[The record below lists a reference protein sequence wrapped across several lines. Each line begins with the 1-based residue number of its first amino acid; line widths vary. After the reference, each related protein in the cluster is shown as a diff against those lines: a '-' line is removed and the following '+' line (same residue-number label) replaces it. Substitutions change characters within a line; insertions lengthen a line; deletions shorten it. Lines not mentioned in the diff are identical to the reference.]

1 MAPAM
6 PQHDTSLLQAAL
18 VGYNAELARVNAAIA
33 ALEQHLGKRS
43 DGAPQA
49 PLTKAAPAPRKRH
62 RISPEGRAR
71 IAAAQRK
78 RWAQVRKS
86 RQVASPGPASAKRAT
101 TKKKARHGA
110 KAAKKSVRKA
120 LPKRA
125 PKLRKQTAPQVPPA
139 PVLVMAAEGQEPGSG
154 KKE

>member
-1 MAPAM
+1 VDYNASSM
-6 PQHDTSLLQAAL
+6 PHHDASLLRAAL
-18 VGYNAELARVNAAIA
+18 VGYQAELARVNAAIA
-33 ALEQHLGKRS
+33 ALEQHLGRRS
-43 DGAPQA
+43 GGDPQA
-49 PLTKAAPAPRKRH
+49 ALTKAALAPRKQH

-86 RQVASPGPASAKRAT
+86 RQVARPGPTSAKRAT
-101 TKKKARHGA
+101 AKKKATHGA

-125 PKLRKQTAPQVPPA
+125 PKPRKQAAPQVPPA
-139 PVLVMAAEGQEPGSG
+139 PVPVAAAEGQE
-154 KKE
+154 